1 MFNKTKVQNTGT
13 IVARYEELLADFCD
27 HVEKV
32 GILQDKPLYIRA
44 CHLLGRPPISEED
57 LVSQSIKNRRTS

>member
-1 MFNKTKVQNTGT
+1 MFTKPKETTGM

-32 GILQDKPLYIRA
+32 GGVQDKTLYVRA

-57 LVSQSIKNRRTS
+57 LVTQSIKNRRA